1 MSQLDLNTIAGGEL
15 AYKFQKSFEIVIENL
30 LDPNCSAKE
39 KRKIQID
46 LIFSENEQRNQFGLK
61 ISVKEKLAAKFP
73 TETIVYMGKDLS
85 TGQIAYEEAGSGLRG
100 QMTINDFIQP
110 EETLEPANDTNIVR
124 YQKEA

>member
-15 AYKFQKSFEIVIENL
+15 AYKFQKSFEKVIENL

-61 ISVKEKLAAKFP
+61 ISVKEKLAVRFP

-85 TGQIAYEEAGSGLRG
+85 TGQIAYEEAGGGLRG

-110 EETLEPANDTNIVR
+110 EETLELANDTNIVR